1 MDSIPGYR
9 QSNLL
14 STAIKTIILAGLLS
28 GALDIIAALTD
39 YYITT
44 GKKPWAVL
52 KFIASGVFGKK
63 AFSGGGNMI
72 FMGFLFHFIIAF
84 TFTVF
89 FFWLY
94 PKISFL
100 SKNRIITGILY
111 GIFVWTIMNLVILPL
126 SNTPPLTYTTFKVIK
141 AMLILIVMIGLPL
154 SFIAHKCL
162 AGYKVNK
169 NDSHYPEI

>member
-1 MDSIPGYR
+1 METTSGYR
-9 QSNLL
+9 QTNLIL
-14 STAIKTIILAGLLS
+14 TAIKTIILAGLLT

-39 YYITT
+39 YYIAT

-63 AFSGGGNMI
+63 AFSGGGDMI

-94 PKISFL
+94 QKISFL

-111 GIFVWTIMNLVILPL
+111 GIFVWTIMNLVVLPL
-126 SNTPPLTYTTFKVIK
+126 SNTPPLSYTAFKVIK
-141 AMLILIVMIGLPL
+141 AILILIVMIGLPL
-154 SFIAHKCL
+154 SFIAHKCF
-162 AGYKVNK
+162 AGNK
-169 NDSHYPEI
+169 IYIKDSLYPEK